1 MGKLRTSILN
11 LQKLLVDNPARQE
24 KVEKELEGEIH
35 NVNHI
40 GQTADEGWNQLFIQL
55 SSKFEDEGTTV
66 DAMKSKTLKEVFD
79 KSFVSTIKG
88 IESSRQDIFRACA
101 KFTTVYENGFG
112 QMRADLAKAEEEA
125 KALRAIAMK
134 KKAKWLASTKYKDK
148 IKGYLE
154 VIDSVDQII
163 ASQKKSLAGIK
174 SYDQTWATKNFPA
187 LKLTMTVGEV
197 KDRASMSTAA
207 SVKAYLGNLNGV
219 NNEIR
224 GLRGEYKTMAGQM
237 ASIKKMAEDADELEV
252 IEDESSKKADPAK
265 AAKLLGIR
273 DADKLKKALEAQ
285 ADGDEKTALKLL
297 GELAKDEKRKDKA
310 DAMLKVLE
318 KSGLL

>member
-1 MGKLRTSILN
+1 
-11 LQKLLVDNPARQE
+11 
-24 KVEKELEGEIH
+24 
-35 NVNHI
+35 
-40 GQTADEGWNQLFIQL
+40 
-55 SSKFEDEGTTV
+55 
-66 DAMKSKTLKEVFD
+66 
-79 KSFVSTIKG
+79 
-88 IESSRQDIFRACA
+88 
-101 KFTTVYENGFG
+101 
-112 QMRADLAKAEEEA
+112 
-125 KALRAIAMK
+125 
-134 KKAKWLASTKYKDK
+134 
-148 IKGYLE
+148 
-154 VIDSVDQII
+154 
-163 ASQKKSLAGIK
+163 
-174 SYDQTWATKNFPA
+174 
-187 LKLTMTVGEV
+187 MTVGEV